1 MLTGSLGMLPSA
13 SLGAADAQGRR
24 RALYEPVHGSAPDIA
39 GRNLANPLALI
50 RSAILMLYH
59 LGKDEVARRVGAAVR
74 QVIVVDRV
82 LTRDLGGEAST
93 SQFTEAVVAALEG
106 GIEAPALGDIEGN
119 AFS

>member
-1 MLTGSLGMLPSA
+1 
-13 SLGAADAQGRR
+13 
-24 RALYEPVHGSAPDIA
+24 
-39 GRNLANPLALI
+39 
-50 RSAILMLYH
+50 
-59 LGKDEVARRVGAAVR
+59 
-74 QVIVVDRV
+74 VVDRV